1 MKKTLIRFLPYLR
14 DYKISYIFVLF
25 GIILTIGATLA
36 TAQIMQPLMDNMFIE
51 RDKTMLYKIPI
62 GIIIIYVLKALG
74 RYIQTIF
81 MEYIGTH
88 ILARLRETVL
98 DKILNLDMQ
107 FLHEN
112 RSGELL
118 SRLTNDIGRIEY
130 FVSRMLPEF
139 LREILTI
146 VGIVGYVIYLN
157 PMLSFYALV
166 VLPFTIYP
174 LILIAK
180 RLKRIS
186 RKAQSKN
193 ADVVTRLTEVFNN
206 SEVIKA
212 NATET
217 FELRRFS
224 DDNWKFFKL
233 NMKNVYTSNVV
244 SPLMEIIG
252 ALGIAAVI
260 FMGGSE
266 VYDGNMTVGEFTAF
280 LTAVGLVFQPIRR
293 VSSIY
298 SKVQDAIVA
307 TERVFYILT
316 LDTRIKDGENI
327 LKEDIQ
333 FIEFSDVELKYEDSV
348 ALSNINLS
356 IKAGE
361 NIALVGDSGGG
372 KSSLINLLLRFY
384 DTSSGTIT
392 INGTN
397 ITSFEQKSLRHHI
410 SLVSQRVYIFQDS
423 LAANVAYGEN
433 EIDEVRVHES
443 LALADAQEFVNNL
456 DEGIHTLLQEAGAN
470 LSGGQRQRIAIAR
483 AIYKHA
489 SLLLFDEATSALDNK
504 SEKRIQDAIDT
515 YAKDKITITI
525 AHRLSTVQHADLILV
540 FKQGKIVARGTHTEL
555 LENSSEYQRLSG
567 VLS

>member
-1 MKKTLIRFLPYLR
+1 MKQTLLRFLPYLR
-14 DYKISYIFVLF
+14 DYKISYMFILLGIVL
-25 GIILTIGATLA
+25 TVGATLA
-36 TAQIMQPLMDNMFIE
+36 TAQIMQPLMDNMFIDK
-51 RDKTMLYKIPI
+51 DKTMLYKIPL
-62 GIIIIYVLKALG
+62 GIIFIYFVKALG

-88 ILARLRETVL
+88 ILARLRETAL
-98 DKILNLDMQ
+98 EKILSLDMT
-107 FLHEN
+107 FLYTN

-139 LREILTI
+139 LREVLTI
-146 VGIVGYVIYLN
+146 VGVVGYVIYLN

-166 VLPFTIYP
+166 LLPFTIYP
-174 LILIAK
+174 LLLIAK

-186 RKAQSKN
+186 HNAQSKN

-206 SEVIKA
+206 NEVIKA
-212 NATET
+212 NATE
-217 FELRRFS
+217 EYEVKRFS
-224 DDNWKFFKL
+224 EENWRFFKL
-233 NMKNVYTSNVV
+233 NMKNVYTSNIV

-260 FMGGSE
+260 YMGGSE

-298 SKVQDAIVA
+298 SKIQDAVVA
-307 TERVFYILT
+307 TERVFYILN
-316 LDTRIKDGENI
+316 LESKIKDGNI
-327 LKEDIQ
+327 ELKEDIKS
-333 FIEFSDVELKYEDSV
+333 IEFDKVCLAYEDSV
-348 ALSNINLS
+348 ALSDINLNIIAS
-356 IKAGE
+356 E

-372 KSSLINLLLRFY
+372 KSTLINLLLRFY
-384 DTSSGTIT
+384 DVSEGLIK
-392 INGTN
+392 INN
-397 ITSFEQKSLRHHI
+397 IPISNYTQDSLRHHI

-423 LAANVAYGEN
+423 LAANVAYGED
-433 EIDEVRVHES
+433 EIDEEKVLEA
-443 LALADAQEFVNNL
+443 LELADASSFVNELPN
-456 DEGIHTLLQEAGAN
+456 GIHTLMDESGSN

-489 SLLLFDEATSALDNK
+489 SVLLFDEATSALDNK
-504 SEKRIQDAIDT
+504 SEKRIQDAIDN

-525 AHRLSTVQHADLILV
+525 AHRLSTVKHADKILV
-540 FKQGKIVARGTHTEL
+540 LKKGKIVDSGTHDEL
-555 LENSSEYQRLSG
+555 IKNSSEYKRLSG
-567 VLS
+567 ILK

>member
-1 MKKTLIRFLPYLR
+1 LKQTLLRFLPYLR
-14 DYKISYIFVLF
+14 DYKISYMFILLGIVL
-25 GIILTIGATLA
+25 TVGATLA
-36 TAQIMQPLMDNMFIE
+36 TAQIMQPLMDNMFIDK
-51 RDKTMLYKIPI
+51 DKTMLYKIPL
-62 GIIIIYVLKALG
+62 GIIFIYFVKALG

-88 ILARLRETVL
+88 ILARLRETAL
-98 DKILNLDMQ
+98 EKILSLDMT
-107 FLHEN
+107 FLYTN

-139 LREILTI
+139 LREVLTI
-146 VGIVGYVIYLN
+146 VGVVGYVIYLN

-166 VLPFTIYP
+166 LLPFTIYP
-174 LILIAK
+174 LLLIAK

-186 RKAQSKN
+186 HNAQSKN

-206 SEVIKA
+206 NEVIKA
-212 NATET
+212 NATE
-217 FELRRFS
+217 EYEVKRFS
-224 DDNWKFFKL
+224 EENWRFFKL
-233 NMKNVYTSNVV
+233 NMKNVYTSNIV

-260 FMGGSE
+260 YMGGSE

-298 SKVQDAIVA
+298 SKIQDAVVA
-307 TERVFYILT
+307 TERVFYILN
-316 LDTRIKDGENI
+316 LESKIKDGNI
-327 LKEDIQ
+327 ELKEDIKS
-333 FIEFSDVELKYEDSV
+333 IEFDKVCLAYEDSV
-348 ALSNINLS
+348 ALSDINLNIIAS
-356 IKAGE
+356 E

-372 KSSLINLLLRFY
+372 KSTLINLLLRFY
-384 DTSSGTIT
+384 DVSEGLIK
-392 INGTN
+392 INN
-397 ITSFEQKSLRHHI
+397 IPISNYTQDSLRHHI

-423 LAANVAYGEN
+423 LAANVAYGED
-433 EIDEVRVHES
+433 EIDEEKVLEA
-443 LALADAQEFVNNL
+443 LELADASSFVNELPN
-456 DEGIHTLLQEAGAN
+456 GIHTLMDESGSN

-489 SLLLFDEATSALDNK
+489 SVLLFDEATSALDNK
-504 SEKRIQDAIDT
+504 SEKRIQDAIDN

-525 AHRLSTVQHADLILV
+525 AHRLSTVKHADKILV
-540 FKQGKIVARGTHTEL
+540 LKKGKIVDSGTHDEL
-555 LENSSEYQRLSG
+555 IKNSSEYKRLSG
-567 VLS
+567 ILK